1 MFIVI
6 LWLLYQL
13 VSGLWTIWK
22 LKKMES
28 GLEAEISRL
37 RALEIYYSKQKELY
51 SDPEWIEFVARER
64 LGMVRPGDRLIRLLP
79 E

>member
-1 MFIVI
+1 MIIV
-6 LWLLYQL
+6 LWFLYQL

-51 SDPEWIEFVARER
+51 NDPEWIEFVARER

>member
-1 MFIVI
+1 LIIV
-6 LWLLYQL
+6 LWFLYQL

-51 SDPEWIEFVARER
+51 NDPEWIEFVARER